1 VEEAWV
7 FVQAGGA
14 AVSCPSLAHGATH
27 LTSSVPFF
35 LARLPFGANVF
46 RGAEM
51 EERLAQAIK
60 DYRARYM
67 VSNDFSVCLDRLE
80 VQGFALLKGPTASAH
95 SVRWGAASFIIHY
108 VEFMLDD
115 HRISESEMANIFAL
129 KRMFSLEDE
138 DLLILQRNAIEDL
151 LRVEMEKVLADER
164 VDDAEAMHQSNLQRA
179 LGLGYDDYLRLT
191 RASVRPLVERMLT
204 QARNQGRQ
212 QQEHI
217 LRKLQGLQT
226 VLRVDPDTMTAI
238 WPD

>member
-1 VEEAWV
+1 MVGDGNGDII
-7 FVQAGGA
+7 FTIFPFRLDCRLGRMSFGGKKM
-14 AVSCPSLAHGATH
+14 
-27 LTSSVPFF
+27 
-35 LARLPFGANVF
+35 
-46 RGAEM
+46 AEM

-80 VQGFALLKGPTASAH
+80 AQGFALLKDPTALAH

-115 HRISESEMANIFAL
+115 HRISESEMANILAL
-129 KRMFSLEDE
+129 KRMFSLEEE
-138 DLLILQRNAIEDL
+138 DLLTLQRNAIEDL

-179 LGLGYDDYLRLT
+179 LGLGYDDYLQLT

-204 QARNQGRQ
+204 QARNQSRE